1 MGHHQVDPIRFRGNS
16 ARIKEE
22 VDFILNNKVIEVK
35 IILEH
40 LSNTYEDKS
49 KKSAI
54 SQIEKLMDI
63 LKSKKKSIF
72 IEKDK
77 SSVSFQKFKT
87 LAMMA
92 QQMEQEEKEGKPQ
105 AEGAT
110 QTEELTQAGQ
120 EVEEKVEE

>member
-1 MGHHQVDPIRFRGNS
+1 LGHHQVDPIRFRGNS

>member
-63 LKSKKKSIF
+63 LKSKKKSNF

>member
-1 MGHHQVDPIRFRGNS
+1 MGHHQVDPIRFSGNS